1 MIDIEKVRLW
11 NVRFIRAAQLQFM
24 PYPCMIVE
32 EVEGPGYCMPQCSP
46 HTIPLEVGG
55 QITITL
61 EGKGVLEVSGEKF
74 DCVPGTAFLYRDS
87 DPTVSYYFPRNGRG
101 KWRFVWINF
110 IGETSSRI
118 IAEINRIYGYHFR
131 IGKEH
136 PLTEK
141 LLSYRKYAG
150 ATLSISPLEG
160 AQMVFDL
167 LDQLCRPSQGVLKQ
181 DKNSRRIQDVQA
193 ELQSAFAES
202 LTTAAL
208 AKKLGISREHLSKS
222 FRAETGRT
230 LQDYREE
237 QRLNEAL
244 SLLLKSNLSCKE
256 IAILCHYGSYSSFFR
271 SFKKHYHL
279 PPEMFREKPH
289 PEDLL

>member
-1 MIDIEKVRLW
+1 MINIDEVRLW

-55 QITITL
+55 QITVTL
-61 EGKGVLEVSGEKF
+61 EGKGILEVGGEKF
-74 DCVPGTAFLYRDS
+74 DCLPGTAFLYRDS
-87 DPTVSYYFPRNGRG
+87 DPAVSYYYPRNGRG

-136 PLTEK
+136 PL
-141 LLSYRKYAG
+141 
-150 ATLSISPLEG
+150 
-160 AQMVFDL
+160 
-167 LDQLCRPSQGVLKQ
+167 KQ
-181 DKNSRRIQDVQA
+181 NKNSRRIQDVQA

-256 IAILCHYGSYSSFFR
+256 IAVMCHYGSYSSFFR

-289 PEDLL
+289 LEDLLKGRS